1 MNAKLAHPPPPHA
14 LLRDAADAAKSMR
27 RVRLYS
33 RFMFQDFKDKIYRRK
48 TRPHDL
54 NDKAESL
61 YDENLLIKSKLH
73 NLEQHIIQQKT
84 QNKMLNNELEKQH
97 DIVKRLFLSQKMT
110 CDKCAGTT
118 GGAGGSNETVTL
130 ILNLKRELDLALKKI
145 VIKD

>member
-1 MNAKLAHPPPPHA
+1 
-14 LLRDAADAAKSMR
+14 
-27 RVRLYS
+27 
-33 RFMFQDFKDKIYRRK
+33 
-48 TRPHDL
+48 
-54 NDKAESL
+54 
-61 YDENLLIKSKLH
+61 
-73 NLEQHIIQQKT
+73 
-84 QNKMLNNELEKQH
+84 MLNNELEKQH

>member
-1 MNAKLAHPPPPHA
+1 MALLNSKLAHPPPPHA

-33 RFMFQDFKDKIYRRK
+33 RLMFQDFKDKIYRRK
-48 TRPHDL
+48 TRPQDL
-54 NDKAESL
+54 NHKAESL
-61 YDENLLIKSKLH
+61 YDENIMLKSKLH
-73 NLEQHIIQQKT
+73 NLEQHVLQQKT

-118 GGAGGSNETVTL
+118 GSNETTTL
-130 ILNLKRELDLALKKI
+130 ILNLKRELDLALKKL
-145 VIKD
+145 VIKE